1 MNDDFNT
8 PQTIATLFELVT
20 IINSINANNSVGE
33 ISKNTFL
40 YLQKTMNGFI
50 VDVLGFKSTSSSTDN
65 SDKLIELM
73 LEMRSEAKANKN
85 YDLSDKIRDQLKNL
99 GITIKDSKEGTTY
112 SITK

>member
-1 MNDDFNT
+1 
-8 PQTIATLFELVT
+8 
-20 IINSINANNSVGE
+20 
-33 ISKNTFL
+33 
-40 YLQKTMNGFI
+40 MNGFI
-50 VDVLGFKSTSSSTDN
+50 VDVLGFKSISSSTDN

-85 YDLSDKIRDQLKNL
+85 YELSDKIRDQLKNL